1 MNKLVKNL
9 LGGIMMAGITIP
21 ALTSCDDSFIFD
33 DRTDCHP
40 GINLRFVYDYHM
52 EPGANAF
59 MSNVDCVTVFVLD
72 TEGNYITQFSET
84 SDILLKSES
93 YRMHLPLD
101 EGEYKLLVY
110 GGLTCDHPTFGFT
123 PGWFTKADGL
133 HRDDIRVSLPLASD
147 DLGKPF
153 SNVRLHDIDERWGG
167 LFYGTLDIT
176 IDEFDWTTD
185 FREETV
191 FMMKDNNNIQVI
203 LQELSVPD
211 KMDVNDFDFKIYDDN
226 FVLDGYNQKVGV
238 VTDSYEPY
246 YAPYAT
252 ETRET
257 GWTQAAASE
266 GQPPTVDNTRIVK
279 VACAEFQTSRL
290 LMENVS
296 TARLVVTSKTMKDDN
311 GNDKVV
317 IDMPLITYLATT
329 KGFGNNWIRPDS
341 EWNHG
346 ITGHEDIYQQ
356 YLDRQSN
363 WTLFFFLQ
371 RNEWVKTHIIVN
383 DWTVRVNN
391 IKF

>member
-1 MNKLVKNL
+1 MNKITKRL
-9 LGGIMMAGITIP
+9 LKLFLLAGFILP
-21 ALTSCDDSFIFD
+21 MFTSCEDSFIFD
-33 DRTDCHP
+33 DRTDCHS
-40 GINLRFVYDYHM
+40 GINIRFIYDYHM

-72 TEGNYITQFSET
+72 RDGNYVTQFSET
-84 SDILLKSES
+84 SDVLLKNEN
-93 YRMHLPLD
+93 YRMHLPLE
-101 EGEYKLLVY
+101 EGDYRLLVY
-110 GGLTCDHPTFGFT
+110 GGLTCGHTTFDFT
-123 PGWFTKADGL
+123 PGWFTKANGL
-133 HRDDIRVSLPLASD
+133 HRDDIRVSLPLTD
-147 DLGKPF
+147 DGMGNAF

-167 LFYGTLDIT
+167 LFYGVLDIT
-176 IDEFDWTTD
+176 IGEDDWTTE

-191 FMMKDNNNIQVI
+191 YMMKDTNNIQVI

-211 KMDVNDFDFKIYDDN
+211 KMDVNDFDFKIIDDN

-238 VTDSYEPY
+238 ATDSYEPY
-246 YAPYAT
+246 YTPYAT

-290 LMENVS
+290 LMENAS
-296 TARLVVTSKTMKDDN
+296 TARLVVTSKTMKDDD

-317 IDMPLITYLATT
+317 IDMPLITYLSLT

-341 EWNHG
+341 EWNHD

-363 WTLFFFLQ
+363 WTMFFFLQ

-383 DWTVRVNN
+383 DWTVRINN
-391 IKF
+391 ITF

>member
-1 MNKLVKNL
+1 MNKLTKQF
-9 LGGIMMAGITIP
+9 LGGLVAAAAIMPVM
-21 ALTSCDDSFIFD
+21 TSCDDGFIYD
-33 DRTDCHP
+33 DRTDCHS
-40 GINLRFVYDYHM
+40 GINLRFIYDYHM

-84 SDILLKSES
+84 SDVLLKNEN

-101 EGEYKLLVY
+101 EGQYKLLVY
-110 GGLTCDHPTFGFT
+110 GGLTCDHSTFDFT

-133 HRDDIRVSLPLASD
+133 HRDDIRVSLPLTDGFSD
-147 DLGKPF
+147 
-153 SNVRLHDIDERWGG
+153 VRLHDIDERWGG

-176 IDEFDWTTD
+176 VDEDDWTTD

-191 FMMKDNNNIQVI
+191 YLMKDNNNIQVI

-226 FVLDGYNQKVGV
+226 FVLDGYNDKVSV
-238 VTDSYEPY
+238 VTDENKPY
-246 YAPYAT
+246 YKPYAT

-296 TARLVVTSKTMKDDN
+296 TARLVITSKTMKDDN

-317 IDMPLITYLATT
+317 VDMPLITYLALT
-329 KGFGNNWIRPDS
+329 KGFGNNWIKPDS
-341 EWNHG
+341 EWNHNLPG
-346 ITGHEDIYQQ
+346 QEDIYQQ

-371 RNEWVKTHIIVN
+371 RNEWTKVHIIVN
-383 DWTVRVNN
+383 DWTVRVND
-391 IKF
+391 IEF